1 MSHASSPET
10 SPAGRRLVRKA
21 LQRLGSLAPRRA
33 DFTQM
38 RVAPRKDVMAGVTV
52 GVVALPL
59 ALGFGITSGLGAG
72 AGLITAIVAG
82 TLAALFGGSNV
93 QVSGPTGAMTVV
105 LVPIVAVY
113 GANGV
118 LVVGLMAGV
127 LLIGMALAGI
137 GRYVKFI
144 PLPVIEG
151 FTLGIAVIIALQQVP
166 AALGVTADGEHVVA
180 VAVGAFAD
188 SLASPD
194 WSATLMTAAVVAV
207 ILGGARLRP
216 GAPIALLTVV
226 GATAIAQLL
235 ELPLTTIGPLPSHF
249 PAPTLPDLAWAD
261 IRVLAVPALAV
272 AALAALESL
281 LSATVA
287 DAMSVSDRH
296 DPDRELFGQG
306 IANLASPLFGGIPAT
321 AAIARTAVNVR
332 SGATSRL
339 AALVHALV
347 LLIIVLLLADAVS
360 LIPLAALAGVLI
372 ATAIRMVEVSSVRV
386 LFRSSRSDTAVL
398 VVTFTATVALDL
410 ATAVILGIV
419 AAGALALRQ
428 MAKTA
433 TLEEVPLDT
442 LAGDGSAH
450 HSEEERTLLGAH
462 VVAYRFEGP
471 LFFGGAHM
479 ALLELTEISDIRVV
493 ILRLSHVT
501 TLDATGAAV
510 LADTI
515 RSLDRR
521 DVAVLISGL
530 PPRFTAAL
538 SANGAYALLEARG
551 HVFQHTPEAIDHA
564 MRHVTRDEHHELDG
578 VG

>member
-1 MSHASSPET
+1 MSQEPDAPAPT
-10 SPAGRRLVRKA
+10 SGRSVWRPALRRAR
-21 LQRLGSLAPRRA
+21 GLAPRRA
-33 DFTQM
+33 DFAQM
-38 RVAPRKDVMAGVTV
+38 RVAPRKDLIAGITV

-113 GANGV
+113 GTNGV

-127 LLIGMALAGI
+127 LLIGMAFAGV
-137 GRYVKFI
+137 GRYVRFI

-151 FTLGIAVIIALQQVP
+151 FTLGIAVIIGLQQVP
-166 AALGVTADGEHVVA
+166 AALGMTAEGQHVAA
-180 VAVGAFAD
+180 VALGAVAD
-188 SLASPD
+188 WMVNPD
-194 WSATLMTAAVVAV
+194 WAAIAVTTAVVVV
-207 ILGGARLRP
+207 ILGVMRIRP
-216 GAPIALLTVV
+216 GVPIALIAVIA
-226 GATAIAQLL
+226 ATAVTAIGD
-235 ELPLTTIGPLPSHF
+235 LPLATIGPLPSHI
-249 PAPTLPDLAWAD
+249 PAPALPNLAWAD
-261 IRVLAVPALAV
+261 IRTLAIPALAV

-296 DPDRELFGQG
+296 DSDRELFGQG
-306 IANLASPLFGGIPAT
+306 IANIASPLFGGIPAT

-332 SGATSRL
+332 SGAASRL

-347 LLIIVLLLADAVS
+347 LLVIVVALADAVS
-360 LIPLAALAGVLI
+360 AIPLTALAGVLI

-386 LFRSSRSDTAVL
+386 LLRSSRSDTAVL
-398 VVTFTATVALDL
+398 VVTFVATVALDL
-410 ATAVILGIV
+410 ATAVILGII

-433 TLEEVPLDT
+433 TLQEVPLET
-442 LAGDGSAH
+442 LSSPTADH
-450 HSEEERTLLGAH
+450 HSNEERSLLDAH

-471 LFFGGAHM
+471 LFFGGAHT
-479 ALLELTEISDIRVV
+479 ALLELAEVSDIRVV
-493 ILRLSHVT
+493 VLRLSHVT

-515 RSLDRR
+515 RSLERR
-521 DVAVLISGL
+521 DVAVLMSGL
-530 PPRFTAAL
+530 PARFVPAL
-538 SANGAYALLEARG
+538 AANGVYAQLVEHG
-551 HVFQHTPEAIDHA
+551 HVFDHTPEAIAHA
-564 MRHVTRDEHHELDG
+564 RRHVSRDQHHAHNAAK
-578 VG
+578 

>member
-1 MSHASSPET
+1 
-10 SPAGRRLVRKA
+10 
-21 LQRLGSLAPRRA
+21 
-33 DFTQM
+33 M
-38 RVAPRKDVMAGVTV
+38 RVAPRKDVMAGITV

-105 LVPIVAVY
+105 LVPIVAAY

-151 FTLGIAVIIALQQVP
+151 FTIGIAFIIALQQVP
-166 AALGVTADGEHVVA
+166 AALGVAADGEHVVG
-180 VAVGAFAD
+180 VAVGAVAD
-188 SLASPD
+188 WVSNPD
-194 WSATLMTAAVVAV
+194 WQAVLMTAAVIAV
-207 ILGGARLRP
+207 ILGGVRLRP
-216 GAPIALLTVV
+216 GVPIALIAVI
-226 GATAIAQLL
+226 GATAFAQLL
-235 ELPLTTIGPLPSHF
+235 DLSLSTIGALPSHF
-249 PAPTLPDLAWAD
+249 PAPAMPDLAWGD

-306 IANLASPLFGGIPAT
+306 IANIASPLFGGIPAT

-332 SGATSRL
+332 TGATSRL
-339 AALVHALV
+339 AALVHAFV
-347 LLIIVLLLADAVS
+347 LLMIVLLLSGAVS

-386 LFRSSRSDTAVL
+386 LLRSSRSDTAVL
-398 VVTFTATVALDL
+398 IVTFTATVALDL

-419 AAGALALRQ
+419 AAGGLALRQ

-433 TLEEVPLDT
+433 TLEEVPLDA
-442 LAGDGSAH
+442 LALDGSDH
-450 HSEEERTLLGAH
+450 HSEEERALLDTH

-515 RSLDRR
+515 RSLERR

-530 PPRFTAAL
+530 PLRYTAAL
-538 SANGAYALLEARG
+538 SATGVYPQLVERG
-551 HVFQHTPEAIDHA
+551 HVFDHTPEAIDHA
-564 MRHVTRDEHHELDG
+564 KRHVTRDRHHGVDG
-578 VG
+578 VH

>member
-1 MSHASSPET
+1 M
-10 SPAGRRLVRKA
+10 RL
-21 LQRLGSLAPRRA
+21 
-33 DFTQM
+33 
-38 RVAPRKDVMAGVTV
+38 APRKDLLAGITV

-59 ALGFGITSGLGAG
+59 ALGFGITSGLGAA

-127 LLIGMALAGI
+127 LLIGMAFAGV
-137 GRYVKFI
+137 GRYVRFI
-144 PLPVIEG
+144 PLPVVEG
-151 FTLGIAVIIALQQVP
+151 FTLGIAVIIGLQQVP
-166 AALGVTADGEHVVA
+166 AALGMTAEGQHVVA
-180 VAVGAFAD
+180 VAVGSVAD
-188 SLASPD
+188 WMANPD
-194 WSATLMTAAVVAV
+194 WPAVAITVAV
-207 ILGGARLRP
+207 AGLILAVMRLRP
-216 GAPIALLTVV
+216 GVPIALIAVIAATV
-226 GATAIAQLL
+226 ATTLL
-235 ELPLTTIGPLPSHF
+235 DLPLATIGALPSHI
-249 PAPTLPDLAWAD
+249 PAPTLPDLAWTD
-261 IRVLAVPALAV
+261 VRTLVVPALAV

-296 DPDRELFGQG
+296 DSDRELFGQG
-306 IANLASPLFGGIPAT
+306 IANIASPLFGGIPAT

-347 LLIIVLLLADAVS
+347 LLVIVVALADAVS
-360 LIPLAALAGVLI
+360 KIPLAALSGVLI

-386 LFRSSRSDTAVL
+386 LLRSSRSDTAVL
-398 VVTFTATVALDL
+398 VVTFVATVVLDL
-410 ATAVILGIV
+410 ATAVILGII

-433 TLEEVPLDT
+433 TLHEVSLET
-442 LAGDGSAH
+442 LSIPSPDH
-450 HSEEERTLLGAH
+450 HSREERALLDSH

-479 ALLELTEISDIRVV
+479 ALLELAELSDIRVV

-515 RSLDRR
+515 RGLERR
-521 DVAVLISGL
+521 DIAVLMSGL
-530 PPRFTAAL
+530 PARLTPAL
-538 SANGAYALLEARG
+538 AANGVYAQLVERG
-551 HVFQHTPEAIDHA
+551 HVFDHTPEAIAHA
-564 MRHVTRDEHHELDG
+564 MRHVTRDEHHALDLL
-578 VG
+578 

>member
-1 MSHASSPET
+1 M
-10 SPAGRRLVRKA
+10 
-21 LQRLGSLAPRRA
+21 
-33 DFTQM
+33 
-38 RVAPRKDVMAGVTV
+38 
-52 GVVALPL
+52 
-59 ALGFGITSGLGAG
+59 
-72 AGLITAIVAG
+72 
-82 TLAALFGGSNV
+82 
-93 QVSGPTGAMTVV
+93 
-105 LVPIVAVY
+105 
-113 GANGV
+113 
-118 LVVGLMAGV
+118 
-127 LLIGMALAGI
+127 
-137 GRYVKFI
+137 
-144 PLPVIEG
+144 
-151 FTLGIAVIIALQQVP
+151 
-166 AALGVTADGEHVVA
+166 
-180 VAVGAFAD
+180 
-188 SLASPD
+188 
-194 WSATLMTAAVVAV
+194 
-207 ILGGARLRP
+207 
-216 GAPIALLTVV
+216 
-226 GATAIAQLL
+226 
-235 ELPLTTIGPLPSHF
+235 
-249 PAPTLPDLAWAD
+249 
-261 IRVLAVPALAV
+261 LAVPALAV

-306 IANLASPLFGGIPAT
+306 IANIASPLFGGIPAT

-339 AALVHALV
+339 AALVHAIV
-347 LLIIVLLLADAVS
+347 LLMIVLLLSGAVS

-386 LFRSSRSDTAVL
+386 LLRSSRSDTAVL
-398 VVTFTATVALDL
+398 IVTFTATVALDL

-433 TLEEVPLDT
+433 TLEEVPLDA
-442 LAGDGSAH
+442 LSLDGSDH
-450 HSEEERTLLGAH
+450 HSEEERALLDTH

-515 RSLDRR
+515 RSLERR

-530 PPRFTAAL
+530 PLRYKAAL
-538 SANGAYALLEARG
+538 SATGVYPQLVERG
-551 HVFQHTPEAIDHA
+551 HVFDHTPEAIDHA
-564 MRHVTRDEHHELDG
+564 KRHVTRDRHHDTDG
-578 VG
+578 VH